1 MNRGIKIRKAAPR
14 DVETLAFFNTAMAWE
29 TEGKRLDPE
38 TITRGLQNLLRRPEL
53 GYYLVAEL
61 DGEVAG
67 ALMITTEW
75 SDWRNGLFWW
85 IQSVYVR
92 PEYRRQGVFKRLFV
106 EVENL
111 AHQEA
116 EVCGLRLYVEHT
128 NHTAQRTYRALGMQ
142 ESGYRLYEKEF
153 DR

>member
-1 MNRGIKIRKAAPR
+1 
-14 DVETLAFFNTAMAWE
+14 VETLAFFNTSLAWE

-53 GYYLVAEL
+53 GFYLIAEVE
-61 DGEVAG
+61 GEVAG

-92 PEYRRQGVFKRLFV
+92 AEYRRQGVFKLLFE
-106 EVENL
+106 EVKQQARKDE
-111 AHQEA
+111 

-128 NHTAQRTYRALGMQ
+128 NHTAQRAYSALGM
-142 ESGYRLYEKEF
+142 EETGYRLFEIEF
-153 DR
+153 NR